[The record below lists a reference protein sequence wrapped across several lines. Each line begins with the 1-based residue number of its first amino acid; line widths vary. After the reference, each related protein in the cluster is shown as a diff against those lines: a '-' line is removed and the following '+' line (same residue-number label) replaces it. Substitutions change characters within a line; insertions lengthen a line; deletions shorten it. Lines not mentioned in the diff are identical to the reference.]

1 VRSTLFFIPH
11 QIFGVP
17 LFGWGWVLGLL
28 ILAIIGSVILQRRS
42 GLSWSEIVGGLTV
55 WLLAL
60 PVIILVLPA
69 VEQRWPDGT
78 AMGLPVRGYG
88 VMVLLGM
95 LAGIGI
101 TNIRARRLGLPTD
114 LIVGLAV
121 WAVLGGIVGARA
133 FYVVQKWETFHGRGW
148 QRVIEILK
156 LTEGGLVV
164 YGGIIGGVIA
174 IVIYCYRH
182 RLNLLATGDLVV
194 PGFLVG
200 LSLGRIGCLLNG
212 CCFGGVCLA
221 PLPVIHFPQGS
232 LPYQVQ
238 LSTGQLL
245 GLQLSE
251 TTLPSIIQSVQPGS
265 VAESVGVRAGDQLRG
280 IFTQS
285 IEPYAGSD
293 PTAPA
298 PVLVDIKL
306 DNSSKRILPDQL
318 PVESLPVHPAQIYAS
333 LNALLLCL
341 LIWQLQ
347 PLPSR
352 DGLVFCVGVM
362 LYATSRFLLERI
374 RSDEAGQLGT
384 DLTIAQLIALCTGAL
399 AFVGLLV
406 LLRLPPKRAWTW
418 V

>member
-1 VRSTLFFIPH
+1 
-11 QIFGVP
+11 
-17 LFGWGWVLGLL
+17 
-28 ILAIIGSVILQRRS
+28 
-42 GLSWSEIVGGLTV
+42 
-55 WLLAL
+55 
-60 PVIILVLPA
+60 
-69 VEQRWPDGT
+69 
-78 AMGLPVRGYG
+78 
-88 VMVLLGM
+88 
-95 LAGIGI
+95 
-101 TNIRARRLGLPTD
+101 
-114 LIVGLAV
+114 
-121 WAVLGGIVGARA
+121 
-133 FYVVQKWETFHGRGW
+133 
-148 QRVIEILK
+148 
-156 LTEGGLVV
+156 
-164 YGGIIGGVIA
+164 
-174 IVIYCYRH
+174 
-182 RLNLLATGDLVV
+182 
-194 PGFLVG
+194 
-200 LSLGRIGCLLNG
+200 
-212 CCFGGVCLA
+212 
-221 PLPVIHFPQGS
+221 VIHFPQGS

>member
-1 VRSTLFFIPH
+1 MRSTLFFIPH
-11 QIFGVP
+11 HVLGLP
-17 LFGWGWVLGLL
+17 LFGWGWALGLL
-28 ILAIIGSVILQRRS
+28 ILVIIVSIVLQRRS
-42 GLSWSEIVGGLTV
+42 GLAWNEIVGGLTV

-60 PVIILVLPA
+60 PVIIVVLPA
-69 VEQRWPDGT
+69 IEQRWPDGT
-78 AMGLPVRGYG
+78 PIGLPVRGYG

-101 TNIRARRLGLPTD
+101 TNVRARRLGLPTD

-133 FYVVQKWETFHGRGW
+133 FYVVQKWETFHGSGW
-148 QRVIEILK
+148 HRVIEILK

-164 YGGIIGGVIA
+164 YGGMIGGLIA

-182 RLNLLATGDLVV
+182 RLDLLATGDLVV

-238 LSTGQLL
+238 LSKGQLL

-251 TTLPSIIQSVQPGS
+251 STLPAIVQSVQPGS
-265 VAESVGVRAGDQLRG
+265 LAESVGIRAGDQLRG
-280 IFTQS
+280 IFAQS
-285 IEPYAGSD
+285 IEPASGSD

-298 PVLVDIKL
+298 PVLVDLKL

-318 PVESLPVHPAQIYAS
+318 PKESLPVHPAQIYAA
-333 LNALLLCL
+333 LNALLLCI
-341 LIWQLQ
+341 LIWRLQ
-347 PLPSR
+347 PLPDR
-352 DGLVFCVGVM
+352 DGLVFCIGVI
-362 LYATSRFLLERI
+362 LYALSRFLLERI

-384 DLTIAQLIALCTGAL
+384 DFTIAQLIALSTGAL

-406 LLRLPPKRAWTW
+406 LLRLPSKRAWTW